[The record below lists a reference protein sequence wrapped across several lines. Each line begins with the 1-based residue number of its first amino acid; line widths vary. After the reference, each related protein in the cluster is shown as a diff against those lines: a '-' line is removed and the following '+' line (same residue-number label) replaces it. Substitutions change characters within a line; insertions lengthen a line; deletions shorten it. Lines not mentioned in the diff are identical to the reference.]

1 MKYPPDGGCSDRPDN
16 KDPARAGHQRPA
28 PEDLPETRPR
38 GGLTS
43 ARGGLAGL
51 PGKCL
56 TPPPKTSEE
65 GCFPGNGPLPSRY
78 LSVRKQH
85 PSLMPP
91 QRGRRPP
98 SPCTDTSP
106 LAPRTC
112 LIHSCRCSEPSSEVS
127 GIVCCQ
133 WLTCAHTERES
144 PCSFQTKASQ
154 PGQSEDRRGS
164 TLTGRWSPSS
174 GSRPRA

>member
-1 MKYPPDGGCSDRPDN
+1 MKYPPDGGCSDHPDN
-16 KDPARAGHQRPA
+16 KDPAGAGHQRPA
-28 PEDLPETRPR
+28 PEDLPETRPQ

-43 ARGGLAGL
+43 PRGGLAGL

-78 LSVRKQH
+78 LSAPKAVRKRH

-98 SPCTDTSP
+98 SPRTDTSP

-127 GIVCCQ
+127 GIICCQ
-133 WLTCAHTERES
+133 WLTCAHTDA
-144 PCSFQTKASQ
+144 KA
-154 PGQSEDRRGS
+154 PV
-164 TLTGRWSPSS
+164 L
-174 GSRPRA
+174 SRPKQANRGNEKTGEAAH